1 MEATVALLKVFTP
14 TQPSEKYV
22 AFASHRRWE
31 CLFCPSFWFFCI
43 FLTNLSAMNE
53 QVRRVGLGGG
63 LGGGVHGSADAPHR
77 LQHHRLLRRP
87 RKRRGGVRGHREVG
101 GRGGQRVASLKI
113 HNDVN
118 DRTQDSKHNEM
129 FETIVLND
137 TSVFFFFSVPWYG
150 ME

>member
-31 CLFCPSFWFFCI
+31 CLFCPSWFFCI

-53 QVRRVGLGGG
+53 QVRRVGLSGG